1 MQIIIELFIP
11 YYYYYCWI
19 IMFSNVNC
27 NNSEYNNNII
37 YYLNVLIITINII
50 LTISIDNVDITIH
63 TIHYII
69 SSSDMS
75 FEHIFNHTAFRIA
88 NIFASFA
95 TNTNSNNMINKRII
109 THFSLVIT
117 STKRIMI

>member
-37 YYLNVLIITINII
+37 CYLNVLINTINII
-50 LTISIDNVDITIH
+50 LTVSIDNVDITIH
-63 TIHYII
+63 TIYII
-69 SSSDMS
+69 SYYPICVLNISLIILRFASRISSLVS
-75 FEHIFNHTAFRIA
+75 PLTRIA
-88 NIFASFA
+88 TI
-95 TNTNSNNMINKRII
+95 
-109 THFSLVIT
+109 
-117 STKRIMI
+117 